1 MRCVVQ
7 RVNSAKVFV
16 DNELK
21 SKIGKGFLVL
31 LGIETNDNEE
41 DLNFLVRKISNLRIF
56 DDLNGKLNLS
66 IKDING
72 EIMVISQF
80 TLYGNVKNGFRP
92 DFIRAEK
99 GEKAKLIYEKFIE
112 NLKKEGFTVKEG
124 VFGAYMQIELINDG
138 PVTIIIDSKFK
149 DF

>member
-31 LGIETNDNEE
+31 LGIEINDNEE

>member
-56 DDLNGKLNLS
+56 DDEKGKLNLS

-92 DFIRAEK
+92 DFTRAEK
-99 GEKAKLIYEKFIE
+99 GERAKLIYEKFIE
-112 NLKKEGFTVKEG
+112 NLNKEGFNVKEG

>member
-7 RVNSAKVFV
+7 RVNSAKLII
-16 DNELK
+16 DGQIK

-41 DLNFLVRKISNLRIF
+41 DLNYLVRKVSNLRIF
-56 DDLNGKLNLS
+56 DDENGKLNLS
-66 IKDING
+66 IKDVNG

-80 TLYGNVKNGFRP
+80 TLYGNIKNGYRP

-99 GEKAKLIYEKFIE
+99 GEKAKLFYEKFIE
-112 NLKKEGFTVKEG
+112 NLKKEGFIVKDG
-124 VFGAYMQIELINDG
+124 VFGAYMQIDLINDG